1 MLGLI
6 EIVWVVG
13 LIIVLCV
20 VLGYRLCYFYFKR
33 RKLGLDFFF
42 FVGDFLGEFINELD
56 KGDWIMEF
64 VCNGLKNYVY

>member
-1 MLGLI
+1 MLYWDI
-6 EIVWVVG
+6 
-13 LIIVLCV
+13 
-20 VLGYRLCYFYFKR
+20 
-33 RKLGLDFFF
+33 DFVIFILKEGDWDF

>member
-1 MLGLI
+1 MGLI

-20 VLGYRLCYFYFKR
+20 VLGYRFCYFYFKR
-33 RKLGLDFFF
+33 RRLGF